1 MDTLPD
7 TQICEL
13 IEKLHQAKEILQAG
27 KLAPEGAWIH
37 EYTVDKVYANGSSY
51 WYRYAKWQCEK
62 PIFECN
68 PKPNSKQTKKF
79 TNHKHIGRVSSSS
92 GLKMSV
98 ETIESY
104 QAWNNTLSLQMIEK
118 TLQDINSALE
128 NFSTFTLKDYHQNAN
143 AHKDE
148 FLEINAEMIL
158 NKILKIDE
166 PAPKKDAVQRIRDE
180 YQEQDNQLRKRFPRI
195 KKMLKLYKPRK
206 SS

>member
-1 MDTLPD
+1 MDALSV

-27 KLAPEGAWIH
+27 KLAPEESWIH

-68 PKPNSKQTKKF
+68 PKPNSKQNKKF

-92 GLKMSV
+92 GLKMSI

-104 QAWNNTLSLQMIEK
+104 QVWNNTLLLQTIEK

-128 NFSTFTLKDYHQNAN
+128 KFSNFTLKDYHQNAN

-148 FLEINAEMIL
+148 FLEINAEIIL
-158 NKILKIDE
+158 NNILKVDE
-166 PAPKKDAVQRIRDE
+166 PEPKKEALQRIRDE
-180 YQEQDNQLRKRFPRI
+180 YQEKDNQLRKRLPRI
-195 KKMLKLYKPRK
+195 KKMLKLYQK
-206 SS
+206 SKR